1 MPHSLF
7 PDDRH
12 LGLMTD
18 LYELTMAAGYHAQGL
33 AEQRA
38 TFEFSV
44 RKLPKVRNYL
54 VAAGLEQVVHFLQ
67 NFSFAPE
74 QIEYLRQHPAFS
86 HIPAET
92 FDWLAKLKFDGDVWA
107 LPEGTVFFPPSPVLR
122 ITAPLAVGQ
131 IIETYIIT
139 SMMFQT
145 MVASRA
151 SRIVQAAQGRGVLDF
166 GSRRAHGPM
175 AGLLAARATYIGG
188 CTGTS
193 NVEAGR
199 RLGIPTMG
207 TQAHAWIMAFGD
219 EVEAFRKFGALFP
232 NACTLLVDTY
242 DTLEGVRNAIRS
254 GVPMQAIRLDSG
266 DLAELSK
273 QARKILDEAGQ
284 KHVKIVGSGD
294 LNEYKIVDLRGVGA
308 CVDAFGVGT
317 EMVTSRDEPT
327 LYAIYKLVEQET
339 PTGVVGRVKMAK
351 DKISYPYAKQTFRHY
366 SPTGQLDHDLIARAT
381 EPQAGDPLMVPIMK
395 NGQLVAPL
403 PTLEDARHRC
413 ASQRDKLPTRL
424 HQLSIVEPYPVR
436 FSEHLESEARRL
448 AAGKH

>member
-1 MPHSLF
+1 MLHSLF

-18 LYELTMAAGYHAQGL
+18 LYELTMAAGYHVHGL

-38 TFEFSV
+38 TFEFSI

-54 VAAGLEQVVHFLQ
+54 VAAGVEQVVQFLQ
-67 NFSFAPE
+67 NFSFSPE

-86 HIPAET
+86 HIPQET
-92 FDWLAKLKFDGDVWA
+92 FSWLAKLRFDGDVWA
-107 LPEGTVFFPPSPVLR
+107 LPEGTVFFPPAPVVR
-122 ITAPLAVGQ
+122 ITAPLAIGQ

-151 SRIVQAAQGRGVLDF
+151 SRIVQAAGGRGVFDF

-199 RLGIPTMG
+199 RLGIPTTG
-207 TQAHAWIMAFGD
+207 TQAHAWIMAFG
-219 EVEAFRKFGALFP
+219 EEIEAFRKFGALFP

-242 DTLEGVRNAIRS
+242 DTIEGVKNAIRS

-273 QARKILDEAGQ
+273 QARKLLDEAGL

-327 LYAIYKLVEQET
+327 LYAVYKLVEQET
-339 PTGVVGRVKMAK
+339 PSGTVGRVKMAK
-351 DKISYPYAKQTFRHY
+351 DKISYPYAKQTFRYY
-366 SPTGQLDHDLIARAT
+366 SATGQVDHDLIARST
-381 EPQAGDPLMVPIMK
+381 EKLDGDPLMVPIMK
-395 NGQLVAPL
+395 NGQLVGSL
-403 PTLEDARHRC
+403 SSLEEARQRC
-413 ASQRDKLPTRL
+413 ATQRDKLPARL
-424 HQLSIVEPYPVR
+424 HQLSIVEPYPVK
-436 FSEHLESEARRL
+436 FSEHLENEARRL

>member
-1 MPHSLF
+1 MLHALF
-7 PDDRH
+7 PDDHH

-18 LYELTMAAGYHAQGL
+18 LYELTMAAGYHVHGM
-33 AEQRA
+33 AEQQA

-54 VAAGLEQVVHFLQ
+54 VAAGVEQVVQFLQ

-74 QIEYLRQHPAFS
+74 QITYLREHPAFS
-86 HIPAET
+86 HIPQAT
-92 FDWLAKLKFDGDVWA
+92 FDWLATLRFDGDVWA
-107 LPEGTVFFPPSPVLR
+107 MPEGTVFFPPAPVLR

-131 IIETYIIT
+131 IIETFVIT

-151 SRIVQAAQGRGVLDF
+151 SRIVQAAGGRGVFDF
-166 GSRRAHGPM
+166 GSRRAHGPQ

-199 RLGIPTMG
+199 RMSIPTVG

-219 EVEAFRKFGALFP
+219 EIESFRKFGELFP

-242 DTLEGVRNAIRS
+242 DTIAGVKNAIRS
-254 GVPMQAIRLDSG
+254 GVKMQAVRLDSG
-266 DLAELSK
+266 DLTELSK
-273 QARKILDEAGQ
+273 QARKLLDEAGMQ
-284 KHVKIVGSGD
+284 HVKIVGSGD
-294 LNEYKIVDLRGVGA
+294 LNEYKIVDLLGVGA

-339 PTGVVGRVKMAK
+339 RAGVVGRVKMAK
-351 DKISYPYAKQTFRHY
+351 DKISYPYAKQTIRY
-366 SPTGQLDHDLIARAT
+366 YAPNGQLDHDLIARAT
-381 EPQAGDPLMVPIMK
+381 EKLDGEPLMVPVMR
-395 NGQLVAPL
+395 NGQLVGKL
-403 PTLEDARHRC
+403 PSLEDARQRC
-413 ASQRDKLPTRL
+413 AAQRDKLPVRL
-424 HQLSIVEPYPVR
+424 HQLSIVEPYPVK